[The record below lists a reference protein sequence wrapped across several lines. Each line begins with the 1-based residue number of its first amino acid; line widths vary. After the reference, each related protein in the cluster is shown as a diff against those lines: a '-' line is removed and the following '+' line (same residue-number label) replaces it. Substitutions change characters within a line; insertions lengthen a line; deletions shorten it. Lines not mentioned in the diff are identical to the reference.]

1 METNIKQRCG
11 NRHKERDKSGKK
23 RRSIRRRKKGIGERA
38 RCAKAHGTREGTPYS
53 LSPHRT
59 DPRKLSFLGIRLRR
73 VYMNSSGFSVWYT
86 LAMSSLIYGGSLEML
101 AVQLLLSPFAPLETL
116 LFSLLI
122 QMRHIFYGIAML
134 DIFPKK
140 GLLQQYLIF
149 GMCDETFAINYS
161 TAVPKGIP
169 KDYFMFWV
177 TLLNHFYWVF
187 GACLGSLIGDALPFP
202 TKGIEFVM
210 TTMFF
215 LIFLEQVLQEKNH
228 IASFVGLFSS
238 FLCLI
243 LFHAKRFILPSML
256 LIFLLLTLLR
266 PLLGKSDE
274 ITISK
279 KEEYV

>member
-1 METNIKQRCG
+1 METREEAMGEERKEAG
-11 NRHKERDKSGKK
+11 NVPGSRK
-23 RRSIRRRKKGIGERA
+23 RTALEKAFRA
-38 RCAKAHGTREGTPYS
+38 AF
-53 LSPHRT
+53 PHT
-59 DPRKLSFLGIRLRR
+59 VPILASFLFWGFAYG

-86 LAMSSLIYGGSLEML
+86 LTMSSLIYGGSLEML

-134 DIFPKK
+134 DIFHKK
-140 GLLQQYLIF
+140 GILQKYLIF
-149 GMCDETFAINYS
+149 GMCAETFAINYS
-161 TAVPKGIP
+161 TAIPKGVH
-169 KDYFMFWV
+169 KDYFMFFI
-177 TLLNHFYWVF
+177 TLLNHFYWVL

-228 IASFVGLFSS
+228 LASFVGLFSS

-243 LFHAKRFILPSML
+243 LFHAKRFMLPSML
-256 LIFLLLTLLR
+256 LIFLTLTLLR
-266 PLLGKSDE
+266 PLLEKSDE

-279 KEEYV
+279 KEESV